1 MVKVVE
7 EVGVYKVMKYLFKI
21 FYLVIIVGVFIL
33 IVFVFY
39 IIVIIGIG
47 IMFFGMVKLVGGI
60 CFFLGLIFCVVCGAD
75 FFIFIVL
82 IVVVKVSGCI
92 IWGQL
97 VKNWLNVY
105 FGNLVG
111 VLLFVFLMWFFG
123 EYMIVNG

>member
-1 MVKVVE
+1 MKADNFFDFLFFAVMVKVAE
-7 EVGVYKVMKYLFKI
+7 EVGVYKAMKHLLKI

-92 IWGQL
+92 IWG
-97 VKNWLNVY
+97 
-105 FGNLVG
+105 
-111 VLLFVFLMWFFG
+111 
-123 EYMIVNG
+123 

>member
-1 MVKVVE
+1 MKVDNFFDFLFFVVMVKVVE

-60 CFFLGLIFCVVCGAD
+60 CFFLGLIFCVVCGVD

-92 IWGQL
+92 IWG
-97 VKNWLNVY
+97 
-105 FGNLVG
+105 
-111 VLLFVFLMWFFG
+111 
-123 EYMIVNG
+123 